1 MAKGYT
7 QLEGIDYEATFSPVI
22 RFTLIRLILAILAH
36 LDLKLLQMGVK
47 TAFLNGKLEEEI
59 YMQQPVGSMVE
70 GQEQKACKLQK
81 SIYGLKQSS
90 RQWYLKIS
98 SYHQFI

>member
-1 MAKGYT
+1 
-7 QLEGIDYEATFSPVI
+7 
-22 RFTLIRLILAILAH
+22 
-36 LDLKLLQMGVK
+36 MGVK

-59 YMQQPVGSMVE
+59 FMQQPVGSMVE

-98 SYHQFI
+98 SYYEFIWLMRAVVFTSNKITICSFFLCGWHFVGIK